1 MSIQAVPPRADRI
14 RLADEHIAI
23 NTPRLS
29 RIVVDVPKSR
39 PEGFVVKLDGVAY
52 GEPSWSA
59 GIVVDPGQHELLIS
73 APARVPHRT
82 TVAITEDGTTRHV
95 SVPLLA
101 PIAVPPPPAPPNEST
116 TRVHHEE
123 NEAKS
128 SPSVQ
133 RAIGFVVAGIG
144 VVGLGFGA
152 GFGLD
157 AKSKNDEA
165 RRDHCSAVACTS
177 RGGTLIDEASS
188 SATASTWLFVG
199 GAAALAGGLV
209 LVFTVPKHGIRTS
222 LRGTMFEVGGT
233 F

>member
-1 MSIQAVPPRADRI
+1 MRHTLSFFVVLACIGTTQAAFAQPVDSPLAAEDLFQRGTALMTAQAYTEACPMLAESYRLDPAGGTLQNLAVCYERQGKWASAYTRFQELRAMSIQALPPRVDRI

-73 APARVPHRT
+73 APARVAHRT

-101 PIAVPPPPAPPNEST
+101 PIAPPPPAARPNEST
-116 TRVHHEE
+116 TRVHHDE
-123 NEAKS
+123 NEVLLS
-128 SPSVQ
+128 
-133 RAIGFVVAGIG
+133 
-144 VVGLGFGA
+144 
-152 GFGLD
+152 
-157 AKSKNDEA
+157 
-165 RRDHCSAVACTS
+165 
-177 RGGTLIDEASS
+177 LIHISEP
-188 SATASTWLFVG
+188 TR
-199 GAAALAGGLV
+199 
-209 LVFTVPKHGIRTS
+209 PY
-222 LRGTMFEVGGT
+222 
-233 F
+233 